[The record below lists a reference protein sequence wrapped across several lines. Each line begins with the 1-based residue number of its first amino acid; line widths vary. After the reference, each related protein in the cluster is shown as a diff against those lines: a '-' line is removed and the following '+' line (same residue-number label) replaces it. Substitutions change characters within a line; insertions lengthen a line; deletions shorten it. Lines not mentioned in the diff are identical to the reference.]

1 MKLSV
6 NDLNVFVNTPKDIA
20 KLCEDLSRLG
30 LEVESCIPC
39 IAPKNVVVGKVL
51 EKAPHKNAEKLSV
64 CQVGVG
70 KVLEKAPHKNAE
82 KLSVCQVGVGKEVL
96 QIVCGAKNV
105 APNQF
110 VPVALNGALIGSTT
124 IAKTELRGVESCGMI
139 CSSAELGFPKINDG
153 ILELDESVGELV
165 LGKELNEYASFN
177 THVLEISLTPNR
189 GDCLSVLGIAR
200 EISAFYHTPLKPIKA
215 LNFTPKS
222 DLITLSA
229 GENIESHLAYYLIYN
244 HSLKTPLNIKLS
256 LAHNNALSENDL
268 KNFIEFSTHFS
279 GVIMNAYSLNKTP
292 MDLSVKNDENNL
304 ESVYINHQKRS
315 TIAIKHQDQK
325 DLSEY
330 LLLEASY
337 TDPISLSL
345 KLHALKDKTLQKDNA
360 LIYRSARGSNPN
372 LSDGLNFLSAH
383 LKAAILE
390 SKQIKHSLKDRTL
403 TFQLED
409 ITEILGLAVEKEKI
423 QGILKN
429 LGFKVSVKEPNSNPQ
444 ILEVIA
450 PNFRHDIKTIQDIA
464 EEILRFVGIDNLISK
479 PLDCVSSKNSNPHY
493 DTHRFFENLKHKAL
507 ACGFKEVIHY
517 VFYSKEKQQKLGF
530 EVLEDPLE
538 LQNPIT
544 TDLNTLRTSLVCGL
558 LDASLRNKNLGFKS
572 IALYEKGSVYNSKRE
587 EIQKLGFL
595 VSGLQKK
602 ESYPDAKGK
611 AWDFYSFAECVS
623 KVIGDFSLE
632 RLTAQTPINH
642 PYQSAK
648 IIQNHEII
656 GVIAKIH
663 PKVIQELDLFES
675 YYAEIDAFKLKRPAM
690 LLKPFSIYPS
700 SVRDL
705 TLIID
710 ENTAFSEIKKALK
723 DAQIPNLSEI
733 LPLDIFKESHNTIAL
748 SVRCVIHSLEKTL
761 NDEEVNSAVQKALEI
776 LEKEFNARLKG

>member
-6 NDLNVFVNTPKDIA
+6 NDLSVFVDAPKDIA
-20 KLCEDLSRLG
+20 KLCGDLSRLG
-30 LEVESCIPC
+30 LEVESSIPC
-39 IAPKNVVVGKVL
+39 VAPKNVVVGKVL

-64 CQVGVG
+64 CQVD
-70 KVLEKAPHKNAE
+70 
-82 KLSVCQVGVGKEVL
+82 VGKEVL

-139 CSSAELGFPKINDG
+139 CSSSELGFPKINDG

-165 LGKELNEYASFN
+165 LGKELNEYAPFN

-200 EISAFYHTPLKPIKA
+200 EVSAFYHTPLKPIKA

-222 DLITLSA
+222 DLITLCA
-229 GENIESHLAYYLIYN
+229 GENIESHLAYYLVCN
-244 HSLKTPLNIKLS
+244 HSLKTPLSVKLS

-268 KNFIEFSTHFS
+268 NNFIEFSMHFS
-279 GVIMNAYSLNKTP
+279 GVVMNAYSLDATP
-292 MDLSVKNDENNL
+292 IDLSVKNYENNL

-325 DLSEY
+325 DLSEC

-383 LKAAILE
+383 LKATILE
-390 SKQIKHSLKDRTL
+390 SKQTKHALKDRAL
-403 TFQLED
+403 EFKPED
-409 ITEILGLAVEKEKI
+409 ISEILGLVIEEETI
-423 QGILKN
+423 QSILKN
-429 LGFKVSVKEPNSNPQ
+429 LGFKVSIKVSNSKPQ
-444 ILEVIA
+444 ILEVVA

-464 EEILRFVGIDNLISK
+464 EEILRFVGIDHLISK
-479 PLDCVSSKNSNPHY
+479 PLDSVSNKKSNPHY

-517 VFYSKEKQQKLGF
+517 AFYSKEKQQKLGF

-544 TDLNTLRTSLVCGL
+544 TELNTLRTSLVCGL

-595 VSGLQKK
+595 ASGLQKK

-632 RLTAQTPINH
+632 KLTTQAPINH

-648 IIQNHEII
+648 IIQDHEII

-675 YYAEIDAFKLKRPAM
+675 YYAEIDASKLKRPAM

-710 ENTAFSEIKKALK
+710 ENTAFSNIKKALK
-723 DAQIPNLSEI
+723 DAKIPNLSEI
-733 LPLDIFKESHNTIAL
+733 LPLDIFKESNNSIAL

>member
-64 CQVGVG
+64 CQVD
-70 KVLEKAPHKNAE
+70 
-82 KLSVCQVGVGKEVL
+82 VGKEVL
-96 QIVCGAKNV
+96 PIVCGAKNV

-139 CSSAELGFPKINDG
+139 CSSSELGFPKINDG

-165 LGKELNEYASFN
+165 LGKELNKYAPFN

-189 GDCLSVLGIAR
+189 GDCLSVLGVAR

-222 DLITLSA
+222 DSIALHA
-229 GENIESHLAYYLIYN
+229 DENIESHLAYYLVCN
-244 HSLKTPLNIKLS
+244 HSLKTPLNVKLS

-268 KNFIEFSTHFS
+268 NNFIEFSTHFS

-292 MDLSVKNDENNL
+292 IDLSVKNDENNL

-325 DLSEY
+325 DLNEY

-383 LKAAILE
+383 LKATILE
-390 SKQIKHSLKDRTL
+390 SKQTEHSLKDRTL

-429 LGFKVSVKEPNSNPQ
+429 LGFKVSIKVSNSKPQ
-444 ILEVIA
+444 ILEVIV

-479 PLDCVSSKNSNPHY
+479 PLSCVSSKNSNPHY
-493 DTHRFFENLKHKAL
+493 DTHRFFENLKHKVL

-572 IALYEKGSVYNSKRE
+572 IALYEKGSVYNAKRE
-587 EIQKLGFL
+587 EVQKLGFL

-602 ESYPDAKGK
+602 ESYPDAKSK

-632 RLTAQTPINH
+632 KLTAQTPINH

-648 IIQNHEII
+648 IIQNNEII

-675 YYAEIDAFKLKRPAM
+675 YYAEIDASKLKRPAM

-710 ENTAFSEIKKALK
+710 ENTAFSRIKKALK

-733 LPLDIFKESHNTIAL
+733 LPLDIFKESHNSIAL

>member
-64 CQVGVG
+64 CQVDI
-70 KVLEKAPHKNAE
+70 
-82 KLSVCQVGVGKEVL
+82 GKEVL
-96 QIVCGAKNV
+96 PIVCGAKNV

-110 VPVALNGALIGSTT
+110 APVALKGAIIGSTT
-124 IAKTELRGVESCGMI
+124 IAKTELRGVESHGMI
-139 CSSAELGFPKINDG
+139 CSSIELGFPKINDG

-165 LGKELNEYASFN
+165 LGKELNEYAPFN

-222 DLITLSA
+222 GLITLSA
-229 GENIESHLAYYLIYN
+229 DKNIESHLAYYLICN

-256 LAHNNALSENDL
+256 LAHNNALSENEL
-268 KNFIEFSTHFS
+268 KNFIEFGMHFS

-337 TDPISLSL
+337 TDPVSLSL
-345 KLHALKDKTLQKDNA
+345 KLHALKDKALQKDNA

-383 LKAAILE
+383 LKATILE
-390 SKQIKHSLKDRTL
+390 SKQTQHSLKDRTL

-409 ITEILGLAVEKEKI
+409 ITEILGLVVEKEKI

-464 EEILRFVGIDNLISK
+464 EEILRFVGIDNLVSK
-479 PLDCVSSKNSNPHY
+479 PLNCVSSKNSNPHY

-507 ACGFKEVIHY
+507 ACGFKEVVHY

-530 EVLEDPLE
+530 EVLEDSLE

-544 TDLNTLRTSLVCGL
+544 TELNTLRTSLVCGL

-572 IALYEKGSVYNSKRE
+572 IALYEKGSMYNSKRE

-595 VSGLQKK
+595 ASGLQKK

-632 RLTAQTPINH
+632 KLTTQTTINH

-648 IIQNHEII
+648 IIQNNEVI

-675 YYAEIDAFKLKRPAM
+675 YYAEIDASKLKRHAM

-710 ENTAFSEIKKALK
+710 ENTAFSKIKKALK

-733 LPLDIFKESHNTIAL
+733 LPLDVFKESDNTIAL

-761 NDEEVNSAVQKALEI
+761 NDKEVNSAVQKALEI

>member
-6 NDLNVFVNTPKDIA
+6 NDLNVFVDTPKDIA

-30 LEVESCIPC
+30 LEVESCVSC
-39 IAPKNVVVGKVL
+39 VAPKNVVVGKVL
-51 EKAPHKNAEKLSV
+51 EKVSHKNAEKLSV
-64 CQVGVG
+64 CQVD
-70 KVLEKAPHKNAE
+70 
-82 KLSVCQVGVGKEVL
+82 VGKEVL

-105 APNQF
+105 VPNQF
-110 VPVALNGALIGSTT
+110 VPVALKGAIIGSTT
-124 IAKTELRGVESCGMI
+124 ITKTELRGVESHGMI
-139 CSSAELGFPKINDG
+139 CSSTELGFPKINDG

-165 LGKELNEYASFN
+165 LGKELHEYAPFN

-229 GENIESHLAYYLIYN
+229 GENIESHLAYYLICN
-244 HSLKTPLNIKLS
+244 HSLKTPLNVKLS

-268 KNFIEFSTHFS
+268 NNFIEFSAHFS

-292 MDLSVKNDENNL
+292 IDLSVKNDENNL

-325 DLSEY
+325 DLSEC

-345 KLHALKDKTLQKDNA
+345 KLHALKDKTLQKGNA

-383 LKAAILE
+383 LKATILE
-390 SKQIKHSLKDRTL
+390 SKQTEHSLKDHAL
-403 TFQLED
+403 KFQLED
-409 ITEILGLAVEKEKI
+409 ITEILGLVIEEEKI

-429 LGFKVSVKEPNSNPQ
+429 LGFKVSIKVSNSKPQ
-444 ILEVIA
+444 ILEVIV

-479 PLDCVSSKNSNPHY
+479 PLDSISSKNSNPHY

-544 TDLNTLRTSLVCGL
+544 TELNTLRTSLVCGL

-595 VSGLQKK
+595 ASDLQKK

-632 RLTAQTPINH
+632 KLTAQTPINH

-648 IIQNHEII
+648 IIQNHEVI

-675 YYAEIDAFKLKRPAM
+675 YYAEIDASKLKRPAM

-705 TLIID
+705 TLIIN
-710 ENTAFSEIKKALK
+710 ENTAFSGIKKALE

-733 LPLDIFKESHNTIAL
+733 LPLDIFKESHNSIAL

>member
-6 NDLNVFVNTPKDIA
+6 NDLSVFVNTPKDIA

-64 CQVGVG
+64 CQVD
-70 KVLEKAPHKNAE
+70 
-82 KLSVCQVGVGKEVL
+82 VGKEVL

-105 APNQF
+105 ASNQF

-124 IAKTELRGVESCGMI
+124 IAKTELRGVESHGMI
-139 CSSAELGFPKINDG
+139 CSSIELGFPKINDG

-165 LGKELNEYASFN
+165 LGKELNEYAPFN

-189 GDCLSVLGIAR
+189 GDCLSVLGVAR

-229 GENIESHLAYYLIYN
+229 GENIESHLAYYLVCNY
-244 HSLKTPLNIKLS
+244 SLKTPLNIKLS

-268 KNFIEFSTHFS
+268 NNFIEFSAHFS
-279 GVIMNAYSLNKTP
+279 GVIMNAYSLNTTP

-325 DLSEY
+325 DLSEH

-337 TDPISLSL
+337 IDPISLSL

-383 LKAAILE
+383 LKATILE
-390 SKQIKHSLKDRTL
+390 SKQTEHSLKDRTL
-403 TFQLED
+403 KFQLED

-423 QGILKN
+423 QSILKN
-429 LGFKVSVKEPNSNPQ
+429 LGFKVSVKEPNSNPP

-464 EEILRFVGIDNLISK
+464 EEILRFVGIDNLVSK
-479 PLDCVSSKNSNPHY
+479 PLHCVSSKNSNPHY

-544 TDLNTLRTSLVCGL
+544 TELNTLRTSLVCGL

-595 VSGLQKK
+595 ASGLQKK

-623 KVIGDFSLE
+623 RIIGDFSLE
-632 RLTAQTPINH
+632 KLTTQTPINH

-648 IIQNHEII
+648 IIQNNEVI

-675 YYAEIDAFKLKRPAM
+675 YYAEIDASKLKRPAM

-710 ENTAFSEIKKALK
+710 ENTAFSRIKKALK

-733 LPLDIFKESHNTIAL
+733 LPLDIFKESDNTIAL

>member
-6 NDLNVFVNTPKDIA
+6 NDLNVFVDVPKDIA

-30 LEVESCIPC
+30 LEVESCISC
-39 IAPKNVVVGKVL
+39 VAPKSVVVGKVL

-64 CQVGVG
+64 CQVD
-70 KVLEKAPHKNAE
+70 
-82 KLSVCQVGVGKEVL
+82 VGKEVL

-110 VPVALNGALIGSTT
+110 APVALNGALIGSTT

-139 CSSAELGFPKINDG
+139 CSSIELGFPKINDG

-165 LGKELNEYASFN
+165 LGKELNKYAPFN

-222 DLITLSA
+222 DSITLSA
-229 GENIESHLAYYLIYN
+229 DKNIESHLAYYLICN
-244 HSLKTPLNIKLS
+244 RSLKTPLSIKLS

-268 KNFIEFSTHFS
+268 KNFIEFGMHFS
-279 GVIMNAYSLNKTP
+279 GVVMNAYSLNKTP

-325 DLSEY
+325 DLSEH

-337 TDPISLSL
+337 IDPISLSL

-390 SKQIKHSLKDRTL
+390 SKQTKHSLKDRAL
-403 TFQLED
+403 KFQLED
-409 ITEILGLAVEKEKI
+409 ITEILGLVIEAEKI
-423 QGILKN
+423 QGILKS
-429 LGFKVSVKEPNSNPQ
+429 LGFKINVKEPNSKPQ
-444 ILEVIA
+444 ILEVIV

-479 PLDCVSSKNSNPHY
+479 PLDSVSSKHSNPHY

-544 TDLNTLRTSLVCGL
+544 TELNTLRTSLVCGL

-572 IALYEKGSVYNSKRE
+572 IALYEKGSVYNAKRE
-587 EIQKLGFL
+587 EVQKLGFL

-611 AWDFYSFAECVS
+611 AWDLYSFAECVS
-623 KVIGDFSLE
+623 RIIGDFSLE
-632 RLTAQTPINH
+632 KLTTQTPINH

-648 IIQNHEII
+648 IIQNNEVI

-705 TLIID
+705 TLIIN
-710 ENTAFSEIKKALK
+710 ENTAFSRIKKALK

-761 NDEEVNSAVQKALEI
+761 NDEEVNSAMQKALEI

>member
-1 MKLSV
+1 MKLSI

-30 LEVESCIPC
+30 LEVESCVSC
-39 IAPKNVVVGKVL
+39 AAPKNVVVGKVL

-64 CQVGVG
+64 CQVD
-70 KVLEKAPHKNAE
+70 
-82 KLSVCQVGVGKEVL
+82 VGKEVL

-124 IAKTELRGVESCGMI
+124 IAKTDLRGVESHGMI
-139 CSSAELGFPKINDG
+139 CSSTELGFPKINDG

-165 LGKELNEYASFN
+165 LGKELNEYAPFN

-222 DLITLSA
+222 DLIMLSV

-268 KNFIEFSTHFS
+268 NNFIEFSVHFS
-279 GVIMNAYSLNKTP
+279 GVILNAYSLNTTP
-292 MDLSVKNDENNL
+292 VDLIVKNDENNL

-325 DLSEY
+325 DLSEC

-337 TDPISLSL
+337 IDPVSLSL

-360 LIYRSARGSNPN
+360 LVYRSARGSNPN
-372 LSDGLNFLSAH
+372 LSDGLNFLSTH
-383 LKAAILE
+383 LKATILE
-390 SKQIKHSLKDRTL
+390 SKQTKHSLKDRAL
-403 TFQLED
+403 KFQLED
-409 ITEILGLAVEKEKI
+409 ITEILGLVIEAEKI

-429 LGFKVSVKEPNSNPQ
+429 LGFKVSVKEPNSKPQ
-444 ILEVIA
+444 ILEVIV

-479 PLDCVSSKNSNPHY
+479 PLNCVSSKNSNPHY

-544 TDLNTLRTSLVCGL
+544 TELNTLRTSLVCGL

-572 IALYEKGSVYNSKRE
+572 IALYEKGSVYNAKRE
-587 EIQKLGFL
+587 EVQKLGFL

-632 RLTAQTPINH
+632 KLTAQTPINH

-648 IIQNHEII
+648 IIQNNEII

-675 YYAEIDAFKLKRPAM
+675 YYAEIDASKLKRPAM

-710 ENTAFSEIKKALK
+710 ENTAFSKIKKALK

-733 LPLDIFKESHNTIAL
+733 LPLDIFKENHNSIAL

-761 NDEEVNSAVQKALEI
+761 NDEEVNSVVQKALEI

>member
-6 NDLNVFVNTPKDIA
+6 NDLNVFVDTPKDIA
-20 KLCEDLSRLG
+20 KLCEDLSRLS

-39 IAPKNVVVGKVL
+39 VAPKNVV
-51 EKAPHKNAEKLSV
+51 
-64 CQVGVG
+64 VG

-124 IAKTELRGVESCGMI
+124 IAKTDLRGVESYGMI
-139 CSSAELGFPKINDG
+139 CSSNELGFPKINDG

-165 LGKELNEYASFN
+165 LGKGLNEYAPFN

-222 DLITLSA
+222 DLITLCA
-229 GENIESHLAYYLIYN
+229 GENIESHLAYYLVCN
-244 HSLKTPLNIKLS
+244 HSLKTPLNVKLS

-268 KNFIEFSTHFS
+268 NNFIEFSAHFS
-279 GVIMNAYSLNKTP
+279 GVVMNAYSLNTTP
-292 MDLSVKNDENNL
+292 IDLSVKNDENDL

-315 TIAIKHQDQK
+315 TIAIKHQDPK

-360 LIYRSARGSNPN
+360 LIYRSTRGSNPN

-383 LKAAILE
+383 LKATILE
-390 SKQIKHSLKDRTL
+390 SKQTKHALKDRTL
-403 TFQLED
+403 EFKLED
-409 ITEILGLAVEKEKI
+409 ITEILGLAIEEETI

-429 LGFKVSVKEPNSNPQ
+429 LGFKVSIKEPNSKPQ
-444 ILEVIA
+444 ILEVVA

-464 EEILRFVGIDNLISK
+464 EEILRFVGIDHLISK
-479 PLDCVSSKNSNPHY
+479 PLDSVSNKKSNPHY

-517 VFYSKEKQQKLGF
+517 MFYSKEKQQKLGF
-530 EVLEDPLE
+530 EVLEDSLE

-544 TDLNTLRTSLVCGL
+544 TELNTLRTSLVCGL

-595 VSGLQKK
+595 ASGLQKK

-632 RLTAQTPINH
+632 KLTTQAPINH

-648 IIQNHEII
+648 IIQNNEII

-710 ENTAFSEIKKALK
+710 ENTAFSRIKKALK

-733 LPLDIFKESHNTIAL
+733 LPLDIFKESDNTIAL
-748 SVRCVIHSLEKTL
+748 SVRCVIYSLEKTL

>member
-30 LEVESCIPC
+30 LEVESCVSC
-39 IAPKNVVVGKVL
+39 VAPKNVVVGKVL

-64 CQVGVG
+64 CQVD
-70 KVLEKAPHKNAE
+70 
-82 KLSVCQVGVGKEVL
+82 VGKEVL
-96 QIVCGAKNV
+96 PIVCGAKNV

-124 IAKTELRGVESCGMI
+124 IAKTELRGVESHGMI
-139 CSSAELGFPKINDG
+139 CSSSELGFPKINDG

-165 LGKELNEYASFN
+165 LGKELNEYAPFN

-222 DLITLSA
+222 DLITLSV
-229 GENIESHLAYYLIYN
+229 GENIESHLAYYLICN

-268 KNFIEFSTHFS
+268 NNFIEFSTHFS
-279 GVIMNAYSLNKTP
+279 GVIMNAYSLNTTP

-325 DLSEY
+325 DLSEC

-372 LSDGLNFLSAH
+372 LSDGLNFLSTH
-383 LKAAILE
+383 LKATILE
-390 SKQIKHSLKDRTL
+390 SKQTKHSLKDHAL

-423 QGILKN
+423 QSILKN
-429 LGFKVSVKEPNSNPQ
+429 LGFKVSVKEPNSKPQ
-444 ILEVIA
+444 ILEVIV

-464 EEILRFVGIDNLISK
+464 EEILRFVGIDNLVSK
-479 PLDCVSSKNSNPHY
+479 PLHCVSSKNSNPHY

-544 TDLNTLRTSLVCGL
+544 TELNTLRTSLVCGL

-632 RLTAQTPINH
+632 KLTAQTPINH

-648 IIQNHEII
+648 IIQNNEII

-675 YYAEIDAFKLKRPAM
+675 YYAEIDASKLKRPAM

-710 ENTAFSEIKKALK
+710 ENTAFSRIKKALK

-733 LPLDIFKESHNTIAL
+733 LPLDIFKESDNTIAL

>member
-6 NDLNVFVNTPKDIA
+6 NDLNVFVNTPKDIV

-39 IAPKNVVVGKVL
+39 VAPKNVVVGKVL

-64 CQVGVG
+64 CQVD
-70 KVLEKAPHKNAE
+70 
-82 KLSVCQVGVGKEVL
+82 VGKEVL

-139 CSSAELGFPKINDG
+139 CSSSELGFPKINDG

-165 LGKELNEYASFN
+165 LGKELNEYAPFN

-229 GENIESHLAYYLIYN
+229 GENIESHLAYYLICN
-244 HSLKTPLNIKLS
+244 HSLKTSLNVKLS

-268 KNFIEFSTHFS
+268 KNFIEFSAHFS

-325 DLSEY
+325 DLSEC

-383 LKAAILE
+383 LKATILE
-390 SKQIKHSLKDRTL
+390 SKQTEHSLKDRTL

-423 QGILKN
+423 QSILKN
-429 LGFKVSVKEPNSNPQ
+429 LGFKVSVKEPNSKPQ
-444 ILEVIA
+444 ILEIVA

-479 PLDCVSSKNSNPHY
+479 PLHCVSSKNSNPHY

-507 ACGFKEVIHY
+507 ACGFKEVVHY

-544 TDLNTLRTSLVCGL
+544 TELNTLRTSLVCGL

-623 KVIGDFSLE
+623 RIIGDFSLE
-632 RLTAQTPINH
+632 KLTTQTPINH

-648 IIQNHEII
+648 IIQNNEII
-656 GVIAKIH
+656 GTIAKIH

-710 ENTAFSEIKKALK
+710 ENTAFSRIKKALK

-733 LPLDIFKESHNTIAL
+733 LPLDIFKESHNSIAL
-748 SVRCVIHSLEKTL
+748 SLRCVIHSLEKTL
-761 NDEEVNSAVQKALEI
+761 NDEEVNSVVQKALEI

>member
-20 KLCEDLSRLG
+20 KLCENLSCLG
-30 LEVESCIPC
+30 LEVESCVFC
-39 IAPKNVVVGKVL
+39 AAPKNVVVGKVL

-64 CQVGVG
+64 CQVDI
-70 KVLEKAPHKNAE
+70 
-82 KLSVCQVGVGKEVL
+82 GKEVL

-105 APNQF
+105 AKDQF
-110 VPVALNGALIGSTT
+110 VPVALKGAIIGSTT
-124 IAKTELRGVESCGMI
+124 IAPTELRGVESYGMI
-139 CSSAELGFPKINDG
+139 CSSTELGFPKINDG

-165 LGKELNEYASFN
+165 LGKELNEYTLFN

-189 GDCLSVLGIAR
+189 GDCLSVLGVAR
-200 EISAFYHTPLKPIKA
+200 EISAFYNTPLKPIKA

-222 DLITLSA
+222 DSIALDIDK
-229 GENIESHLAYYLIYN
+229 NIQSHLAYYLICN
-244 HSLKTPLNIKLS
+244 HSLKTPLSIKLS

-268 KNFIEFSTHFS
+268 NNFIEFGMHFS
-279 GVIMNAYSLNKTP
+279 GVIMNAYHLNAYSLNTP
-292 MDLSVKNDENNL
+292 IDLSVKNDENHL
-304 ESVYINHQKRS
+304 ESVYINQQKLS
-315 TIAIKHQDQK
+315 TIAIKHQNQNH
-325 DLSEY
+325 LSEY

-360 LIYRSARGSNPN
+360 LVYRSARGSNPN
-372 LSDGLNFLSAH
+372 LLDGLNFLSAR

-390 SKQIKHSLKDRTL
+390 SKQTQHSLKNHAL
-403 TFQLED
+403 TFTVED
-409 ITEILGLAVEKEKI
+409 ITEILGLVAEKETI
-423 QGILKN
+423 QNILKS
-429 LGFKVSVKEPNSNPQ
+429 LGFEVTIKGSN
-444 ILEVIA
+444 IEIVT

-464 EEILRFVGIDNLISK
+464 EEILRFLGIDHLISK
-479 PLDCVSSKNSNPHY
+479 PLHCVSSKNSNPHY
-493 DTHRFFENLKHKAL
+493 ETHRFFENLKHKAL
-507 ACGFKEVIHY
+507 ACGFKEVVHY

-544 TDLNTLRTSLVCGL
+544 ADLNTLRTSLVCGL

-595 VSGLQKK
+595 ASGLQTK
-602 ESYPDAKGK
+602 ESYPYAKGK

-623 KVIGDFSLE
+623 KIIGDFSLE
-632 RLTAQTPINH
+632 KLDTKTPINH
-642 PYQSAK
+642 PYQSAQ
-648 IIQNHEII
+648 IIQNNEVI

-663 PKVIQELDLFES
+663 PKVIQEMDLFES
-675 YYAEIDAFKLKRPAM
+675 YYAEIDASKLKHPTM

-710 ENTAFSEIKKALK
+710 ENTAFIEIKKALK

-733 LPLDIFKESHNTIAL
+733 LPLDIFKESNNAIAL

-761 NDEEVNSAVQKALEI
+761 NDEEVNLAVQRVLEI
-776 LEKEFNARLKG
+776 LEKNFNARLKG

>member
-6 NDLNVFVNTPKDIA
+6 NDLNVFVDTPKDIA

-39 IAPKNVVVGKVL
+39 VAPKNVVVGKVL

-64 CQVGVG
+64 CQVD
-70 KVLEKAPHKNAE
+70 
-82 KLSVCQVGVGKEVL
+82 VGKEVL
-96 QIVCGAKNV
+96 PIVCGAKNV

-124 IAKTELRGVESCGMI
+124 IAKTELRGVESHGMI
-139 CSSAELGFPKINDG
+139 CSSSELGFPKINDG

-165 LGKELNEYASFN
+165 LGKELNEYAPFN

-268 KNFIEFSTHFS
+268 NNFIEFSVHFS

-325 DLSEY
+325 DLNEY

-337 TDPISLSL
+337 IDPISLSL

-383 LKAAILE
+383 LKASILE
-390 SKQIKHSLKDRTL
+390 SKQTKHALKNRTL
-403 TFQLED
+403 KFKLED
-409 ITEILGLAVEKEKI
+409 ITEILGLVVEKEKI
-423 QGILKN
+423 QSILKN
-429 LGFKVSVKEPNSNPQ
+429 LGFKVSVKEPNSKPQ

-464 EEILRFVGIDNLISK
+464 EEILRFVGIDNLVSK
-479 PLDCVSSKNSNPHY
+479 PLNCVSSKNSNPHY

-544 TDLNTLRTSLVCGL
+544 TELNTLRTSLVCGL

-595 VSGLQKK
+595 ASGLQKK

-632 RLTAQTPINH
+632 KLTTQAPINH

-710 ENTAFSEIKKALK
+710 ENTAFNKIKKALK

-733 LPLDIFKESHNTIAL
+733 LPLDIFKESNNTIAL

-761 NDEEVNSAVQKALEI
+761 NDEEVNSAVQKVLEI

>member
-1 MKLSV
+1 MKLIV

-64 CQVGVG
+64 CQVD
-70 KVLEKAPHKNAE
+70 
-82 KLSVCQVGVGKEVL
+82 VGKEVL
-96 QIVCGAKNV
+96 PIVCGAKNV

-124 IAKTELRGVESCGMI
+124 IAKTDLRGVESCGMI
-139 CSSAELGFPKINDG
+139 CSSSELGFPKINDG

-165 LGKELNEYASFN
+165 LGKELNEYAPFN

-229 GENIESHLAYYLIYN
+229 GENIESHLAYYLVCN
-244 HSLKTPLNIKLS
+244 HSLKTPLNVKLS

-268 KNFIEFSTHFS
+268 NNFIEFSAHFS
-279 GVIMNAYSLNKTP
+279 GVIMNAYSLNTTP
-292 MDLSVKNDENNL
+292 MDLNVKNDENNL

-325 DLSEY
+325 DLSGY

-337 TDPISLSL
+337 IDPISLSL
-345 KLHALKDKTLQKDNA
+345 KLHALKDKMLQKDNA

-383 LKAAILE
+383 LKATILE
-390 SKQIKHSLKDRTL
+390 SKQTKHALKDRTL
-403 TFQLED
+403 KFQLED
-409 ITEILGLAVEKEKI
+409 ITEILGLAVEAEKI
-423 QGILKN
+423 QGILKS
-429 LGFKVSVKEPNSNPQ
+429 LGFKVSVKEPNSKPQ
-444 ILEVIA
+444 ILEVIV

-479 PLDCVSSKNSNPHY
+479 PLHCVSSKNSNPHY

-632 RLTAQTPINH
+632 KLTTQTPINH

-648 IIQNHEII
+648 IIQNNEII

-710 ENTAFSEIKKALK
+710 ENTAFSRIKKALK

-733 LPLDIFKESHNTIAL
+733 LPLDIFKESHNSIAL

>member
-30 LEVESCIPC
+30 LEVESCVSC

-64 CQVGVG
+64 CQVD
-70 KVLEKAPHKNAE
+70 
-82 KLSVCQVGVGKEVL
+82 VGKEVL
-96 QIVCGAKNV
+96 PIVCGAKNV

-110 VPVALNGALIGSTT
+110 APVALNGALIGSTT
-124 IAKTELRGVESCGMI
+124 IAKTELRGVESHGMI
-139 CSSAELGFPKINDG
+139 CSSSELGFPKINDG

-165 LGKELNEYASFN
+165 LGKELNEYAPFN

-222 DLITLSA
+222 DLITLSV
-229 GENIESHLAYYLIYN
+229 GKNIESHLAYYLICNY
-244 HSLKTPLNIKLS
+244 SLKTPLNIKLS
-256 LAHNNALSENDL
+256 LAHNNALSENEL

-279 GVIMNAYSLNKTP
+279 GVVMNAYSLNKTP
-292 MDLSVKNDENNL
+292 VDLSVKNDENNL

-325 DLSEY
+325 DLSEC

-337 TDPISLSL
+337 IDPISLSL

-360 LIYRSARGSNPN
+360 LIYRSTRGSNPN

-383 LKAAILE
+383 LKATILD
-390 SKQIKHSLKDRTL
+390 SKQTQRSLKDRAL
-403 TFQLED
+403 MFKVED
-409 ITEILGLAVEKEKI
+409 ITEILGLVVEAEKI
-423 QGILKN
+423 QSILKS
-429 LGFKVSVKEPNSNPQ
+429 LGFKINVKEPNSKPQ
-444 ILEVIA
+444 TLEVIA

-464 EEILRFVGIDNLISK
+464 EEILRFVGIDNLVSK
-479 PLDCVSSKNSNPHY
+479 SLHCVSSKNSNPHY

-544 TDLNTLRTSLVCGL
+544 TELNTLRTSLVCGL

-572 IALYEKGSVYNSKRE
+572 IALYEKGSVYNAKRE

-632 RLTAQTPINH
+632 KLTAQTPINH

-648 IIQNHEII
+648 IIQNNEII
-656 GVIAKIH
+656 GTIAKIH

-675 YYAEIDAFKLKRPAM
+675 YYAEIDASKLKRPAM

-710 ENTAFSEIKKALK
+710 ENTAFNRIKKALK
-723 DAQIPNLSEI
+723 NAQIPNLSEI
-733 LPLDIFKESHNTIAL
+733 LPLDIFKESDNTIAL

-776 LEKEFNARLKG
+776 LEKEFNAHLKG

>member
-6 NDLNVFVNTPKDIA
+6 NDLNVFVDTPKDIA

-39 IAPKNVVVGKVL
+39 VAPKNVVVGKVL
-51 EKAPHKNAEKLSV
+51 EKALHKNAEKLSV
-64 CQVGVG
+64 CQVD
-70 KVLEKAPHKNAE
+70 
-82 KLSVCQVGVGKEVL
+82 VGKEVL

-110 VPVALNGALIGSTT
+110 VPVALNRALIGSTT
-124 IAKTELRGVESCGMI
+124 IVKTELRGVESCGMI
-139 CSSAELGFPKINDG
+139 CSSNELGFPKINDG

-165 LGKELNEYASFN
+165 LGKGLNEYAPFN

-222 DLITLSA
+222 DLITLCA
-229 GENIESHLAYYLIYN
+229 GENIESHLAYYLICN
-244 HSLKTPLNIKLS
+244 HSLKTPLNVKLS

-268 KNFIEFSTHFS
+268 NNFIEFSTHFS
-279 GVIMNAYSLNKTP
+279 GVVMNAYSLNITP
-292 MDLSVKNDENNL
+292 IDLSVKSDENNL

-325 DLSEY
+325 DLSEH

-372 LSDGLNFLSAH
+372 LSDGLNFLSIH

-390 SKQIKHSLKDRTL
+390 SKQTKHALKDRTL
-403 TFQLED
+403 KFKLED
-409 ITEILGLAVEKEKI
+409 ITEILGLAVEEGTI

-429 LGFKVSVKEPNSNPQ
+429 LGFKVSIKEPNSKPQ
-444 ILEVIA
+444 ILEVVA
-450 PNFRHDIKTIQDIA
+450 PNFRHDIKTIQDVA
-464 EEILRFVGIDNLISK
+464 EEILRFVGIDHLISK
-479 PLDCVSSKNSNPHY
+479 PLDSVSNKKSNPHY

-544 TDLNTLRTSLVCGL
+544 TELNTLRTSLVCGL

-595 VSGLQKK
+595 ASGLQKK
-602 ESYPDAKGK
+602 ESYPDAKGR

-632 RLTAQTPINH
+632 KLTTQTPINH

-648 IIQNHEII
+648 IIQNHKII

-710 ENTAFSEIKKALK
+710 ENTAFSRIKKALK

-733 LPLDIFKESHNTIAL
+733 LPLDIFKESDNTIAL
-748 SVRCVIHSLEKTL
+748 SVRCVIYSLEKTL

>member
-6 NDLNVFVNTPKDIA
+6 NDLNVFVDMPKDIA

-30 LEVESCIPC
+30 LEVESSIPC
-39 IAPKNVVVGKVL
+39 IAPKNVV
-51 EKAPHKNAEKLSV
+51 
-64 CQVGVG
+64 VG

-124 IAKTELRGVESCGMI
+124 IAKTDLRGVESYGMI
-139 CSSAELGFPKINDG
+139 CSSNELGFPKINDG

-165 LGKELNEYASFN
+165 LGKGLNEYAPFN

-222 DLITLSA
+222 DLITLCV
-229 GENIESHLAYYLIYN
+229 GENIESHLAYYLICN
-244 HSLKTPLNIKLS
+244 HSLKTPLNVKLS

-268 KNFIEFSTHFS
+268 NNFIEFSMHFS
-279 GVIMNAYSLNKTP
+279 GVIMNAYSLDATP
-292 MDLSVKNDENNL
+292 IDLSVKNDENNL

-345 KLHALKDKTLQKDNA
+345 KLHALKDKTLQKDNT

-383 LKAAILE
+383 LKATILE
-390 SKQIKHSLKDRTL
+390 SKQTKHASKDRTL
-403 TFQLED
+403 KFKLED
-409 ITEILGLAVEKEKI
+409 ITEILGLAIEEETI

-429 LGFKVSVKEPNSNPQ
+429 LGFKVSIKVSNSKPQ
-444 ILEVIA
+444 ILEVVA

-464 EEILRFVGIDNLISK
+464 EEILRFVGIDHLISK
-479 PLDCVSSKNSNPHY
+479 PLDSVSNKKSNPHY

-544 TDLNTLRTSLVCGL
+544 TELNTLRTSLVCGL

-595 VSGLQKK
+595 ASGLQKK

-632 RLTAQTPINH
+632 KLTTQAPINH

-663 PKVIQELDLFES
+663 PKVIRELDLFES
-675 YYAEIDAFKLKRPAM
+675 YYAEIDASKLKRPAM

-710 ENTAFSEIKKALK
+710 ENTAFSKIKKALK

-733 LPLDIFKESHNTIAL
+733 LPLDIFKESDNTIAL

>member
-6 NDLNVFVNTPKDIA
+6 NDLSVFVDVPKDIA

-39 IAPKNVVVGKVL
+39 VAPKNVV
-51 EKAPHKNAEKLSV
+51 
-64 CQVGVG
+64 VG

-105 APNQF
+105 VPNQF

-139 CSSAELGFPKINDG
+139 CSSSELGFPKINDG
-153 ILELDESVGELV
+153 ILELDESVGELI
-165 LGKELNEYASFN
+165 LGKELNEYAPFN
-177 THVLEISLTPNR
+177 THVLEVSLTPNR

-229 GENIESHLAYYLIYN
+229 DENIESHLAYYLIYN
-244 HSLKTPLNIKLS
+244 HSLKTHLNIKLS

-268 KNFIEFSTHFS
+268 NNFIEFSAHFS
-279 GVIMNAYSLNKTP
+279 GVIINAYSLNITP
-292 MDLSVKNDENNL
+292 IDLSVKDDENNL

-337 TDPISLSL
+337 IDPVSLSL

-360 LIYRSARGSNPN
+360 LIYRSTRGSNPN

-390 SKQIKHSLKDRTL
+390 SKQTKHALKDRTL
-403 TFQLED
+403 KFQLED
-409 ITEILGLAVEKEKI
+409 ITEILGLAVEAEKI
-423 QGILKN
+423 QGILKS
-429 LGFKVSVKEPNSNPQ
+429 LGFKVSVKEPNSKPQ
-444 ILEVIA
+444 ILEVVV
-450 PNFRHDIKTIQDIA
+450 PNFRHDIQTIQDIA
-464 EEILRFVGIDNLISK
+464 EEILRFVGIDNLVSKTLNCISNK
-479 PLDCVSSKNSNPHY
+479 KSNPHY

-544 TDLNTLRTSLVCGL
+544 TELNTLRTSLVCGL

-572 IALYEKGSVYNSKRE
+572 IALYEKGSVYNPKRE

-595 VSGLQKK
+595 ASGLQKK
-602 ESYPDAKGK
+602 ESYPDSKGK

-623 KVIGDFSLE
+623 KVIGNFSLE
-632 RLTAQTPINH
+632 KLTAQTPINH

-675 YYAEIDAFKLKRPAM
+675 YYAEIDASKLKRPAM
-690 LLKPFSIYPS
+690 LLKLFSIYPS
-700 SVRDL
+700 SIRDL

-710 ENTAFSEIKKALK
+710 ENTAFSRIKKALE
-723 DAQIPNLSEI
+723 DAQIPNLSEV
-733 LPLDIFKESHNTIAL
+733 LPLDIFKESHNSIAL

-761 NDEEVNSAVQKALEI
+761 NDEEVNAAVQKALEI

>member
-6 NDLNVFVNTPKDIA
+6 NDLNVFVDVPKDIA

-39 IAPKNVVVGKVL
+39 VAPKNVV
-51 EKAPHKNAEKLSV
+51 
-64 CQVGVG
+64 VG

-105 APNQF
+105 VPNQF

-124 IAKTELRGVESCGMI
+124 IAKTDLRGVESYGMI
-139 CSSAELGFPKINDG
+139 CSSNELGFPKINDG

-165 LGKELNEYASFN
+165 LGKGLNEYAPFN

-222 DLITLSA
+222 DLITLCA
-229 GENIESHLAYYLIYN
+229 DKNIESHLAYYLVCN

-268 KNFIEFSTHFS
+268 NNFIEFSAHFS
-279 GVIMNAYSLNKTP
+279 GVVMNAYSLNATP
-292 MDLSVKNDENNL
+292 IDLSVKNDENNL

-345 KLHALKDKTLQKDNA
+345 KLHTLKDKTLQKDNA

-390 SKQIKHSLKDRTL
+390 SKQTKHSLKDRTL
-403 TFQLED
+403 EFKLEY
-409 ITEILGLAVEKEKI
+409 ITEILGLAIEEETI

-429 LGFKVSVKEPNSNPQ
+429 LGFKVSIKEPSSKPQ
-444 ILEVIA
+444 ILEVVA

-464 EEILRFVGIDNLISK
+464 EEILRFVGIDHLISK
-479 PLDCVSSKNSNPHY
+479 PLDSVSNKKSNPHY

-507 ACGFKEVIHY
+507 ACGFKEVVHY

-530 EVLEDPLE
+530 EVLEDLLE

-544 TDLNTLRTSLVCGL
+544 TELNTLRTSLVCGL

-595 VSGLQKK
+595 ASGLQKK

-632 RLTAQTPINH
+632 KLTTKTPINH
-642 PYQSAK
+642 PYQSTK
-648 IIQNHEII
+648 IIQNHEVI

-675 YYAEIDAFKLKRPAM
+675 YYAEIDASKLKRPAM

-710 ENTAFSEIKKALK
+710 ENTAFSNIKKALK

-733 LPLDIFKESHNTIAL
+733 LPLDIFKESDNTIAL

-761 NDEEVNSAVQKALEI
+761 NDEEVNSAVQKVLEI

>member
-1 MKLSV
+1 MKLIV

-20 KLCEDLSRLG
+20 KLCEDLSCLG
-30 LEVESCIPC
+30 LEVESCTPC
-39 IAPKNVVVGKVL
+39 VAPKNVVVGKVL

-64 CQVGVG
+64 CQVD
-70 KVLEKAPHKNAE
+70 
-82 KLSVCQVGVGKEVL
+82 VGKEVL

-110 VPVALNGALIGSTT
+110 APIALNGALIGSTT
-124 IAKTELRGVESCGMI
+124 IAKTELRGVESHGMI
-139 CSSAELGFPKINDG
+139 CSSIELGFPKINDG

-165 LGKELNEYASFN
+165 LGKELNEYAPFN

-222 DLITLSA
+222 DLITLIT

-256 LAHNNALSENDL
+256 LAHNNALSENNL
-268 KNFIEFSTHFS
+268 NNFLEFSAHFS
-279 GVIMNAYSLNKTP
+279 GVIMNAYSLNTTP

-315 TIAIKHQDQK
+315 IIAIKHQVQK

-337 TDPISLSL
+337 TDPVSLSL

-383 LKAAILE
+383 LKATILE
-390 SKQIKHSLKDRTL
+390 SKQTEHSLKDRAL

-409 ITEILGLAVEKEKI
+409 ITEILGLAVEEEKI

-429 LGFKVSVKEPNSNPQ
+429 LGFKVSTKEPNSKPP
-444 ILEVIA
+444 ILEVVA

-479 PLDCVSSKNSNPHY
+479 PLHCVSSKNSNPHY
-493 DTHRFFENLKHKAL
+493 ETHRFFENLKHKAL

-530 EVLEDPLE
+530 EVLEDSLE

-544 TDLNTLRTSLVCGL
+544 TELNTLRTSLVCGL

-572 IALYEKGSVYNSKRE
+572 IALYEKGSVYNAKRE

-623 KVIGDFSLE
+623 KVIGDFNLE
-632 RLTAQTPINH
+632 KLTAQTPINH

-648 IIQNHEII
+648 IIQNNEII
-656 GVIAKIH
+656 GTIAKIH

-705 TLIID
+705 TLIIN
-710 ENTAFSEIKKALK
+710 ENTAFSRIKKALK

-748 SVRCVIHSLEKTL
+748 SLRCVIHSLEKTL
-761 NDEEVNSAVQKALEI
+761 NDEEVNSAMQKALEI

>member
-64 CQVGVG
+64 CQVD
-70 KVLEKAPHKNAE
+70 
-82 KLSVCQVGVGKEVL
+82 VGKEVL

-110 VPVALNGALIGSTT
+110 APVALKGAIIGSTT
-124 IAKTELRGVESCGMI
+124 IAKTELRGVESHGMI
-139 CSSAELGFPKINDG
+139 CSSIELGFPKINDG

-165 LGKELNEYASFN
+165 LGKELHEYAPFN

-215 LNFTPKS
+215 LNFTPTS

-229 GENIESHLAYYLIYN
+229 GENIESHLAYYLICN

-268 KNFIEFSTHFS
+268 NNFIEFSVHFS
-279 GVIMNAYSLNKTP
+279 GVILNAYSLNKTP

-325 DLSEY
+325 DLSEC

-337 TDPISLSL
+337 TDPVSLSL

-360 LIYRSARGSNPN
+360 LIYRSTRGSNPN
-372 LSDGLNFLSAH
+372 LSDGLNFLSTQ
-383 LKAAILE
+383 LKATILE
-390 SKQIKHSLKDRTL
+390 SKQTKHSLKDRTL

-423 QGILKN
+423 QSILKN
-429 LGFKVSVKEPNSNPQ
+429 LGFKVSAKEPNSKPQ
-444 ILEVIA
+444 ILEVIV

-464 EEILRFVGIDNLISK
+464 EEILRFVGIDNLVSK
-479 PLDCVSSKNSNPHY
+479 PLHCVSNKNSNPHY

-595 VSGLQKK
+595 ISGLQKK

-623 KVIGDFSLE
+623 RIIGDFSLE
-632 RLTAQTPINH
+632 KLTAQTPINH

-648 IIQNHEII
+648 IIQNNEVI

-675 YYAEIDAFKLKRPAM
+675 YYAEIDASKLKRHAM

-710 ENTAFSEIKKALK
+710 ENTAFSKIKKTLK

-733 LPLDIFKESHNTIAL
+733 LPLDIFKESHNSIAL

>member
-6 NDLNVFVNTPKDIA
+6 NDLSVFVNTPKDIV

-64 CQVGVG
+64 CQVDI
-70 KVLEKAPHKNAE
+70 
-82 KLSVCQVGVGKEVL
+82 GKEVL
-96 QIVCGAKNV
+96 PIVCGAKNV
-105 APNQF
+105 VPNQF

-165 LGKELNEYASFN
+165 LGKELNEYAPFN

-229 GENIESHLAYYLIYN
+229 DKNIESHLAYYLVCN
-244 HSLKTPLNIKLS
+244 HSLKTPLNVKLS

-268 KNFIEFSTHFS
+268 NNFIEFSAHFS
-279 GVIMNAYSLNKTP
+279 GVILNAYSLNTTP

-325 DLSEY
+325 DLSEC

-383 LKAAILE
+383 LKATILE
-390 SKQIKHSLKDRTL
+390 SKQTEHSLKDRTL

-429 LGFKVSVKEPNSNPQ
+429 LGFKVSTKKPNSNPQ
-444 ILEVIA
+444 ILEVIT

-464 EEILRFVGIDNLISK
+464 EEILRFVGIDNLVSK
-479 PLDCVSSKNSNPHY
+479 PLNSVSSKNSNPHY
-493 DTHRFFENLKHKAL
+493 ETHRFFENLKHKAL

-595 VSGLQKK
+595 ASGLQKK

-632 RLTAQTPINH
+632 KLTTQTPINH

-675 YYAEIDAFKLKRPAM
+675 YYAEIDASKLKRPAM

-710 ENTAFSEIKKALK
+710 ENTAFSRIKKALK

-733 LPLDIFKESHNTIAL
+733 LPLDIFKESNNSIAL

>member
-1 MKLSV
+1 MKLSI
-6 NDLNVFVNTPKDIA
+6 NDLNVFVNTPKDIV
-20 KLCEDLSRLG
+20 KLCENLSCLG
-30 LEVESCIPC
+30 LEVESCVSC

-64 CQVGVG
+64 CQVD
-70 KVLEKAPHKNAE
+70 
-82 KLSVCQVGVGKEVL
+82 VGKEVL

-139 CSSAELGFPKINDG
+139 CSSSELGFPKINDG

-165 LGKELNEYASFN
+165 LGKELNEYAPFN

-215 LNFTPKS
+215 LNLTPKS
-222 DLITLSA
+222 DLITLIT
-229 GENIESHLAYYLIYN
+229 GENIESHLAYYLICN
-244 HSLKTPLNIKLS
+244 HSLKTPLNVKLS

-268 KNFIEFSTHFS
+268 NNFIEFSTHFS
-279 GVIMNAYSLNKTP
+279 GVIMNAYSLNATP
-292 MDLSVKNDENNL
+292 IDLSVKNDENNL

-325 DLSEY
+325 DLSEC

-337 TDPISLSL
+337 IDPISLSL

-360 LIYRSARGSNPN
+360 LVYRSTRGSNPN
-372 LSDGLNFLSAH
+372 LSDGLNFLSAQ
-383 LKAAILE
+383 LKATILE
-390 SKQIKHSLKDRTL
+390 SKQTEHSLKDRTL

-423 QGILKN
+423 QGILKS
-429 LGFKVSVKEPNSNPQ
+429 LGFKVSVKEPNSKPQ
-444 ILEVIA
+444 ILEVIV

-464 EEILRFVGIDNLISK
+464 EEILRFVGIDNLVSK
-479 PLDCVSSKNSNPHY
+479 PLNCVSSKNSNPHY
-493 DTHRFFENLKHKAL
+493 ETHRFFENLKHKAL

-544 TDLNTLRTSLVCGL
+544 TELNTLRTSLVCGL

-587 EIQKLGFL
+587 EVQKLGFL
-595 VSGLQKK
+595 ASGLQKK

-632 RLTAQTPINH
+632 KLTTQTPINH

-648 IIQNHEII
+648 IIQNNEII

-675 YYAEIDAFKLKRPAM
+675 YYAEIDASKLKRPAM

-710 ENTAFSEIKKALK
+710 ENTAFSKIKKALK

-733 LPLDIFKESHNTIAL
+733 LPLDIFKESDNTIAL

>member
-20 KLCEDLSRLG
+20 KLCEDLSCLG

-64 CQVGVG
+64 CQVD
-70 KVLEKAPHKNAE
+70 
-82 KLSVCQVGVGKEVL
+82 VGKEVL

-139 CSSAELGFPKINDG
+139 CSSTELGFPKINDG

-165 LGKELNEYASFN
+165 LGKELNEYTPFN

-222 DLITLSA
+222 DLITLSV
-229 GENIESHLAYYLIYN
+229 GENIESHLAYYLICN

-268 KNFIEFSTHFS
+268 NNFIEFSVHFS

-315 TIAIKHQDQK
+315 TIAIKHQVQK

-337 TDPISLSL
+337 IDPISLSL

-383 LKAAILE
+383 LKATILE
-390 SKQIKHSLKDRTL
+390 SKQTQHSLKDRTL

-409 ITEILGLAVEKEKI
+409 ITEILGLVVEKEKI

-429 LGFKVSVKEPNSNPQ
+429 LGFKVSIKEPNSKPQ
-444 ILEVIA
+444 ILEVVA

-479 PLDCVSSKNSNPHY
+479 PLHCVSSKNSNPHY

-517 VFYSKEKQQKLGF
+517 MFYSKEKQQKLGF
-530 EVLEDPLE
+530 EVLEDSLE

-544 TDLNTLRTSLVCGL
+544 TELNTLRTSLVCGL

-595 VSGLQKK
+595 ASGLQKK

-632 RLTAQTPINH
+632 KLTTQTPINH

-663 PKVIQELDLFES
+663 PKIIQELDLFES
-675 YYAEIDAFKLKRPAM
+675 YYAEIDASKLKRPAM

-710 ENTAFSEIKKALK
+710 ENTAFSRIKKALE

-733 LPLDIFKESHNTIAL
+733 LPLDIFKESHNSIAL

>member
-6 NDLNVFVNTPKDIA
+6 NDLSVFVDVPKDIA

-64 CQVGVG
+64 CQVD
-70 KVLEKAPHKNAE
+70 
-82 KLSVCQVGVGKEVL
+82 VGKEVL

-110 VPVALNGALIGSTT
+110 VPVALKGAIIGSTT
-124 IAKTELRGVESCGMI
+124 IAKTELRGIESCGMI
-139 CSSAELGFPKINDG
+139 CSSNELGFPKINDG

-189 GDCLSVLGIAR
+189 GDCLSVLGVAR
-200 EISAFYHTPLKPIKA
+200 EVSAFYHTPLKPIKA

-222 DLITLSA
+222 GLITLSA
-229 GENIESHLAYYLIYN
+229 DKNIESHLSYYLVCN
-244 HSLKTPLNIKLS
+244 HSLKTPLKVKLS

-268 KNFIEFSTHFS
+268 NNFIEFSVHFS

-337 TDPISLSL
+337 IDPISLSL

-372 LSDGLNFLSAH
+372 LSEGLNFLSAH

-390 SKQIKHSLKDRTL
+390 SKQTQHSLKDRTL
-403 TFQLED
+403 KFQLED
-409 ITEILGLAVEKEKI
+409 ITEILGLAVEEEKI

-429 LGFKVSVKEPNSNPQ
+429 LGFKVSAKEPNSKPQ
-444 ILEVIA
+444 ILEVVV

-464 EEILRFVGIDNLISK
+464 EEILRFVGIDNLASK
-479 PLDCVSSKNSNPHY
+479 PLHCVSSKNSNPHY

-572 IALYEKGSVYNSKRE
+572 IALYEKGSVYNAKRE

-632 RLTAQTPINH
+632 KLTIQTPINH

-648 IIQNHEII
+648 IIQNNEII

-663 PKVIQELDLFES
+663 PKVIQEWDLFES
-675 YYAEIDAFKLKRPAM
+675 YYAEIDASKLKRPAM

-710 ENTAFSEIKKALK
+710 ENTAFSKIKKALK

-733 LPLDIFKESHNTIAL
+733 LPLDVFKESHNSIAL

>member
-20 KLCEDLSRLG
+20 KLCENLSRLG

-64 CQVGVG
+64 CQVD
-70 KVLEKAPHKNAE
+70 
-82 KLSVCQVGVGKEVL
+82 VGKEVL

-124 IAKTELRGVESCGMI
+124 IAKTELRGVESYGMI

-165 LGKELNEYASFN
+165 LGKELNEYAPFN

-200 EISAFYHTPLKPIKA
+200 EISAFYNTPLKPIKA
-215 LNFTPKS
+215 LNFTPTS
-222 DLITLSA
+222 DSITLSV

-244 HSLKTPLNIKLS
+244 HSLKTPLNVKLS

-268 KNFIEFSTHFS
+268 NNFIEFSAHFS
-279 GVIMNAYSLNKTP
+279 GVIMNAYSLNATP
-292 MDLSVKNDENNL
+292 IDLSVKNDENNL

-325 DLSEY
+325 DLSEH

-337 TDPISLSL
+337 IDPISLSL

-390 SKQIKHSLKDRTL
+390 SKQTQHSLKDRTL

-409 ITEILGLAVEKEKI
+409 ITEILGLAVETEKI
-423 QGILKN
+423 QDILKN
-429 LGFKVSVKEPNSNPQ
+429 LGFKVSIKVSNSKPQ
-444 ILEVIA
+444 ILEVVA

-464 EEILRFVGIDNLISK
+464 EEILRFVGIDNLVSK
-479 PLDCVSSKNSNPHY
+479 PLNCISDKNSNPHY

-544 TDLNTLRTSLVCGL
+544 TELNTLRTSLVCGL

-595 VSGLQKK
+595 ASGLQKK

-632 RLTAQTPINH
+632 KLTTKTPINH

-710 ENTAFSEIKKALK
+710 ENTAFSRIKKALK

-733 LPLDIFKESHNTIAL
+733 LPLDIFKESNNTIAL
-748 SVRCVIHSLEKTL
+748 SLRCVIHSLEKTL

>member
-30 LEVESCIPC
+30 LEVESCISC
-39 IAPKNVVVGKVL
+39 VAPKNVVVGKVL

-64 CQVGVG
+64 CQVD
-70 KVLEKAPHKNAE
+70 
-82 KLSVCQVGVGKEVL
+82 VGKEVL

-105 APNQF
+105 ASNQF

-124 IAKTELRGVESCGMI
+124 IAKTELRGVESHGMI
-139 CSSAELGFPKINDG
+139 CSSIELGFPKINDG

-165 LGKELNEYASFN
+165 LGKELNEYAPFN

-200 EISAFYHTPLKPIKA
+200 EISAFYNTPLKPIKA

-268 KNFIEFSTHFS
+268 NNFIEFSVHFS

-315 TIAIKHQDQK
+315 TIATKHQVQK
-325 DLSEY
+325 DLSEC

-337 TDPISLSL
+337 IDPISLSS
-345 KLHALKDKTLQKDNA
+345 KLHAIKDKALQKDNA

-390 SKQIKHSLKDRTL
+390 SKQTEHSLKDRAL
-403 TFQLED
+403 EFQLED
-409 ITEILGLAVEKEKI
+409 ITEILGLAVEEEKI

-429 LGFKVSVKEPNSNPQ
+429 LGFKVSAKEPNSKPQ

-464 EEILRFVGIDNLISK
+464 EEILRFVGIDNLVSK
-479 PLDCVSSKNSNPHY
+479 PLNCVSSKNSNPHY

-587 EIQKLGFL
+587 EVQKLGFL

-602 ESYPDAKGK
+602 EIYPDAKGK

-632 RLTAQTPINH
+632 KLNAQTPINH

-648 IIQNHEII
+648 IIQNNEII

-675 YYAEIDAFKLKRPAM
+675 YYAEIDASKLKRPAM

-710 ENTAFSEIKKALK
+710 ENTAFSKIKKALK

-733 LPLDIFKESHNTIAL
+733 LPLDIFKESDNAIAL

-761 NDEEVNSAVQKALEI
+761 NDEEVNSAVQKTLEI

>member
-6 NDLNVFVNTPKDIA
+6 NDLSVFVDTPKDIA

-39 IAPKNVVVGKVL
+39 VAPKNVV
-51 EKAPHKNAEKLSV
+51 
-64 CQVGVG
+64 VG

-139 CSSAELGFPKINDG
+139 CSSNELGFPKINDG

-165 LGKELNEYASFN
+165 LGKGLNEYAPFN

-222 DLITLSA
+222 DLITLHA
-229 GENIESHLAYYLIYN
+229 DKNIESHLAYYLICN

-268 KNFIEFSTHFS
+268 NNFIEFSAHFS
-279 GVIMNAYSLNKTP
+279 GVVMNAYSLDATP
-292 MDLSVKNDENNL
+292 IDLSMKNDENNL

-383 LKAAILE
+383 LKATILE
-390 SKQIKHSLKDRTL
+390 SKQTKHALKDRTL
-403 TFQLED
+403 KFKLED
-409 ITEILGLAVEKEKI
+409 ITEILGLAIEEETI
-423 QGILKN
+423 RGILKN
-429 LGFKVSVKEPNSNPQ
+429 LGFKVSVKEPNSKPQ
-444 ILEVIA
+444 ILEVVA

-464 EEILRFVGIDNLISK
+464 EEILRFVGIDHLISK
-479 PLDCVSSKNSNPHY
+479 PLDSVSNKKSNPHY

-544 TDLNTLRTSLVCGL
+544 TELNTLRTSLVCGL

-595 VSGLQKK
+595 ASGLQKK

-632 RLTAQTPINH
+632 KLTTQAPINH

-648 IIQNHEII
+648 IIQNHKTI

-675 YYAEIDAFKLKRPAM
+675 YYAEIDASKLKRPAM

-710 ENTAFSEIKKALK
+710 ENTTFSGIKKALK

-733 LPLDIFKESHNTIAL
+733 LPLDIFKESDNTIAL
-748 SVRCVIHSLEKTL
+748 SVRCVIYSLEKTL

>member
-30 LEVESCIPC
+30 LEVESCISC
-39 IAPKNVVVGKVL
+39 VAPKNVVVGKIL

-64 CQVGVG
+64 CQVD
-70 KVLEKAPHKNAE
+70 
-82 KLSVCQVGVGKEVL
+82 VGKEVL

-110 VPVALNGALIGSTT
+110 APVALKGAIIGSTT
-124 IAKTELRGVESCGMI
+124 IAKTELRGVESHGMI
-139 CSSAELGFPKINDG
+139 CSSIELGFPKINDA

-165 LGKELNEYASFN
+165 LGKELNEYAPFN

-200 EISAFYHTPLKPIKA
+200 EISAFYNTPLKPIKA

-222 DLITLSA
+222 DSIVLHADES
-229 GENIESHLAYYLIYN
+229 IESHLAYYLICN
-244 HSLKTPLNIKLS
+244 HSLKTPLKVKLS
-256 LAHNNALSENDL
+256 LAHNNALSENNL
-268 KNFIEFSTHFS
+268 NNFLEFSVHFS
-279 GVIMNAYSLNKTP
+279 GVILNAYSLNTTP

-315 TIAIKHQDQK
+315 TIAIKHQVQK
-325 DLSEY
+325 DLSEF

-337 TDPISLSL
+337 IDPISLSL

-383 LKAAILE
+383 LKATILE
-390 SKQIKHSLKDRTL
+390 SKQTEHSLKDYAL

-423 QGILKN
+423 QSILKN
-429 LGFKVSVKEPNSNPQ
+429 LGFKVSVKEPNSKPQ

-479 PLDCVSSKNSNPHY
+479 PLNSISSKNSNPHY

-544 TDLNTLRTSLVCGL
+544 TELNTLRTSLVCGL

-595 VSGLQKK
+595 ASGLQKK

-632 RLTAQTPINH
+632 KLTAQTPINH

-710 ENTAFSEIKKALK
+710 ENTAFSRIKKALK

-733 LPLDIFKESHNTIAL
+733 LPLDIFKESDNTIAL

>member
-6 NDLNVFVNTPKDIA
+6 NDLNVFVDTPKDIA

-39 IAPKNVVVGKVL
+39 VAPKNVV
-51 EKAPHKNAEKLSV
+51 
-64 CQVGVG
+64 VG

-124 IAKTELRGVESCGMI
+124 IAKTELRGVESYGMI
-139 CSSAELGFPKINDG
+139 CSSNELGFPKINDG
-153 ILELDESVGELV
+153 ILELDESIGELV
-165 LGKELNEYASFN
+165 LGKGLNEYAPFN

-222 DLITLSA
+222 DLITLCA
-229 GENIESHLAYYLIYN
+229 GENIESHLAYYLICN
-244 HSLKTPLNIKLS
+244 HSLKTPLNVKLS

-268 KNFIEFSTHFS
+268 NNFIEFSAHFS
-279 GVIMNAYSLNKTP
+279 GVVMNAYSLDATP
-292 MDLSVKNDENNL
+292 IDLSVKNDENNL

-325 DLSEY
+325 DLSEC

-372 LSDGLNFLSAH
+372 LSDGLNFLSTH

-390 SKQIKHSLKDRTL
+390 SKQTKHALKDRTL
-403 TFQLED
+403 KFKLED
-409 ITEILGLAVEKEKI
+409 ITEILGLAIEEETI

-429 LGFKVSVKEPNSNPQ
+429 LGFKVSIKEPNSKPQ
-444 ILEVIA
+444 ILEVVA

-464 EEILRFVGIDNLISK
+464 EEILRFVGIDHLISK
-479 PLDCVSSKNSNPHY
+479 PLDSVSNKKSNPHY
-493 DTHRFFENLKHKAL
+493 DTHRFFENLKHKTL

-544 TDLNTLRTSLVCGL
+544 TELNTLRTSLVCGL

-595 VSGLQKK
+595 ASGLQKK

-632 RLTAQTPINH
+632 KLTTQTPINH

-663 PKVIQELDLFES
+663 PKVIRELDLFES
-675 YYAEIDAFKLKRPAM
+675 YYAEINASKLKRPAM

-710 ENTAFSEIKKALK
+710 ENTAFSKIKKALK

-733 LPLDIFKESHNTIAL
+733 LPLDIFKESDNTIAL

>member
-64 CQVGVG
+64 CQVD
-70 KVLEKAPHKNAE
+70 
-82 KLSVCQVGVGKEVL
+82 VGKEVL
-96 QIVCGAKNV
+96 PIVCGAKNV

-139 CSSAELGFPKINDG
+139 CSSSELGFPKINDG

-165 LGKELNEYASFN
+165 LGKELNEYAPFN

-229 GENIESHLAYYLIYN
+229 DKNIESHLAYYLVCN

-268 KNFIEFSTHFS
+268 NNFLEFSVHFS
-279 GVIMNAYSLNKTP
+279 GVIMNAYSLNITP

-315 TIAIKHQDQK
+315 TIAIKHQVQK
-325 DLSEY
+325 DLSEC

-337 TDPISLSL
+337 IDPISLSL

-360 LIYRSARGSNPN
+360 LIYRSTRGSNPN

-383 LKAAILE
+383 LKATILE
-390 SKQIKHSLKDRTL
+390 SKQTEHSLKDYAL

-409 ITEILGLAVEKEKI
+409 ITEILGLAVEEEKI
-423 QGILKN
+423 QSILKN
-429 LGFKVSVKEPNSNPQ
+429 LGFKVSAKEPNSKPQ
-444 ILEVIA
+444 ILEVVA

-464 EEILRFVGIDNLISK
+464 EEILRFVGIDNLASK
-479 PLDCVSSKNSNPHY
+479 PLHCVSSKNSNPHY
-493 DTHRFFENLKHKAL
+493 ETHRFFENLKHKAL

-530 EVLEDPLE
+530 EVLEDSLE

-544 TDLNTLRTSLVCGL
+544 TELNTLRTSLVCGL

-572 IALYEKGSVYNSKRE
+572 IALYEKGSVYNAKRE
-587 EIQKLGFL
+587 ENQKLSFL

-632 RLTAQTPINH
+632 KLTIQTPINH

-648 IIQNHEII
+648 IIQNHEVI

-663 PKVIQELDLFES
+663 PKIIQELDLFES
-675 YYAEIDAFKLKRPAM
+675 YYAEIDASKLKRPAM

-700 SVRDL
+700 SIRDL

-710 ENTAFSEIKKALK
+710 ENTAFSKIKKALK
-723 DAQIPNLSEI
+723 DAKIPNLSEI
-733 LPLDIFKESHNTIAL
+733 LPLDIFKESHNSIAL

>member
-6 NDLNVFVNTPKDIA
+6 NDLNVFVDTPKDIA

-39 IAPKNVVVGKVL
+39 VAPKNVV
-51 EKAPHKNAEKLSV
+51 
-64 CQVGVG
+64 VG

-110 VPVALNGALIGSTT
+110 VPVALNRALIGSTT
-124 IAKTELRGVESCGMI
+124 IVKTELRGVESCGMI
-139 CSSAELGFPKINDG
+139 CSSSELGFPKINDG

-165 LGKELNEYASFN
+165 LGKGLNEYAPFN

-222 DLITLSA
+222 NLITLCA
-229 GENIESHLAYYLIYN
+229 GENIESHLAYYLICN
-244 HSLKTPLNIKLS
+244 HSLKTPLNVKLS
-256 LAHNNALSENDL
+256 LAHNNALNENDL
-268 KNFIEFSTHFS
+268 NNFIEFSTHFS
-279 GVIMNAYSLNKTP
+279 GVVMNAYSLNTTP
-292 MDLSVKNDENNL
+292 IDLSVKNDENNL

-360 LIYRSARGSNPN
+360 LIYRSTRGSNPN

-383 LKAAILE
+383 LKATILE
-390 SKQIKHSLKDRTL
+390 SKQTKHALKDRTL
-403 TFQLED
+403 EFKLED
-409 ITEILGLAVEKEKI
+409 ITEILGLVIEEETI

-429 LGFKVSVKEPNSNPQ
+429 LGFKVSIKEPNSKPQ
-444 ILEVIA
+444 ILEVVA
-450 PNFRHDIKTIQDIA
+450 PNFRHDIKTIQDVA
-464 EEILRFVGIDNLISK
+464 EEILRFVGIDHLISK
-479 PLDCVSSKNSNPHY
+479 PLDSVSNKKSNPHY

-507 ACGFKEVIHY
+507 ACSFKEVIHY

-544 TDLNTLRTSLVCGL
+544 TELNTLRTSLVCGL

-595 VSGLQKK
+595 ASGLQKK

-632 RLTAQTPINH
+632 KLTTQAPINH

-648 IIQNHEII
+648 IIQNHKII

-675 YYAEIDAFKLKRPAM
+675 YYAEIDASKLKRPAM

-710 ENTAFSEIKKALK
+710 ENTAFSRIKKALK

-733 LPLDIFKESHNTIAL
+733 LPLDIFKESDNTIAL
-748 SVRCVIHSLEKTL
+748 SVRCVIYSLEKTL

>member
-30 LEVESCIPC
+30 LEVESCVSC
-39 IAPKNVVVGKVL
+39 VAPKNVVVGKVL

-64 CQVGVG
+64 CQVD
-70 KVLEKAPHKNAE
+70 
-82 KLSVCQVGVGKEVL
+82 VGKEVL
-96 QIVCGAKNV
+96 PIVCGAKNV

-110 VPVALNGALIGSTT
+110 VPVALKGAIIGSTT
-124 IAKTELRGVESCGMI
+124 IAKTELRGVESHGMI
-139 CSSAELGFPKINDG
+139 CSSSELGFPKINDG

-165 LGKELNEYASFN
+165 LGKELNEYAPFN

-222 DLITLSA
+222 DLITLSV
-229 GENIESHLAYYLIYN
+229 GENIESHLAYYLICN

-268 KNFIEFSTHFS
+268 NNFIEFSAHFS
-279 GVIMNAYSLNKTP
+279 GVIMNAYSLNTTP

-325 DLSEY
+325 DLSEC

-383 LKAAILE
+383 LKATILE
-390 SKQIKHSLKDRTL
+390 SKQTEHSLKDRAL

-429 LGFKVSVKEPNSNPQ
+429 LGFKVSAKEPNSKPQ

-464 EEILRFVGIDNLISK
+464 EEILRFVGIDNLVSK
-479 PLDCVSSKNSNPHY
+479 PLNSVSSKNSNPHY

-507 ACGFKEVIHY
+507 ACGFKEVVHY

-544 TDLNTLRTSLVCGL
+544 TELNTLRTSLVCGL

-572 IALYEKGSVYNSKRE
+572 IALYEKGSVYNAKRE
-587 EIQKLGFL
+587 EVQKLGFL

-632 RLTAQTPINH
+632 KLTAQTPINH

-648 IIQNHEII
+648 IIQNNEVI

-663 PKVIQELDLFES
+663 PKIIQELDLFES

-710 ENTAFSEIKKALK
+710 ENTAFSKIKKALK

-733 LPLDIFKESHNTIAL
+733 LPLDIFKESDNTIAL

>member
-6 NDLNVFVNTPKDIA
+6 NDLSVFVDTPKDIA

-39 IAPKNVVVGKVL
+39 VAPKNVVVGKIL

-64 CQVGVG
+64 CQVD
-70 KVLEKAPHKNAE
+70 
-82 KLSVCQVGVGKEVL
+82 VGKEVL
-96 QIVCGAKNV
+96 PIVCGAKNV

-124 IAKTELRGVESCGMI
+124 IAKTELRGVESHGMI
-139 CSSAELGFPKINDG
+139 CSSTELGFPKINDG

-165 LGKELNEYASFN
+165 LGKGLNEYAPFN

-200 EISAFYHTPLKPIKA
+200 EISAFYHTPLKPIKS

-222 DLITLSA
+222 DLITLCA
-229 GENIESHLAYYLIYN
+229 GENIESHLAYYLICN
-244 HSLKTPLNIKLS
+244 HSLKTPLNVKLS

-268 KNFIEFSTHFS
+268 NNFIEFSAHFS
-279 GVIMNAYSLNKTP
+279 GVVMNAYSMNVAP
-292 MDLSVKNDENNL
+292 IDLSVKNDENNL

-383 LKAAILE
+383 LKATILE
-390 SKQIKHSLKDRTL
+390 SKQTKHSLKDRTL
-403 TFQLED
+403 KFKLED
-409 ITEILGLAVEKEKI
+409 ITEILGLAVEAEKI
-423 QGILKN
+423 QGILKS
-429 LGFKVSVKEPNSNPQ
+429 LGFKVSIKVSNSKPQ
-444 ILEVIA
+444 ILEVVV

-464 EEILRFVGIDNLISK
+464 EEILRFVGIDHLISK
-479 PLDCVSSKNSNPHY
+479 PLDSVSNKKSNPHY

-544 TDLNTLRTSLVCGL
+544 TELNTLRTSLVCGL

-587 EIQKLGFL
+587 ETQKLGFL

-632 RLTAQTPINH
+632 KLTTQTPINH

-675 YYAEIDAFKLKRPAM
+675 YYAEIDASKLKRPAM

-710 ENTAFSEIKKALK
+710 KNTAFSKIKKALK

-733 LPLDIFKESHNTIAL
+733 LPLDIFKESDNTIAL

>member
-6 NDLNVFVNTPKDIA
+6 NDLNVFVDTPKDIA

-30 LEVESCIPC
+30 LEVESCISC
-39 IAPKNVVVGKVL
+39 VAPKNVVVGKVL

-64 CQVGVG
+64 CQV
-70 KVLEKAPHKNAE
+70 
-82 KLSVCQVGVGKEVL
+82 SVGKEVL

-124 IAKTELRGVESCGMI
+124 IAKTDLRGVESCGMI
-139 CSSAELGFPKINDG
+139 CSSNELGFPKINNG

-165 LGKELNEYASFN
+165 LGKGLNQYAPFN

-222 DLITLSA
+222 DLITLCA
-229 GENIESHLAYYLIYN
+229 GENIESHLAYYLICN
-244 HSLKTPLNIKLS
+244 HSLKTPLNVKLS

-268 KNFIEFSTHFS
+268 NNFIEFSAHFS
-279 GVIMNAYSLNKTP
+279 GVVMNAYSLDATP
-292 MDLSVKNDENNL
+292 IDLSVKNDENNL

-372 LSDGLNFLSAH
+372 LSDGLNFLSTH

-390 SKQIKHSLKDRTL
+390 SKQTKHALKDRTL
-403 TFQLED
+403 KFKLED
-409 ITEILGLAVEKEKI
+409 ITEILGLAIEEETI

-429 LGFKVSVKEPNSNPQ
+429 LGFKVSIKEPNSKPQ
-444 ILEVIA
+444 ILEVVA

-464 EEILRFVGIDNLISK
+464 EEILRFVGIDHLISK
-479 PLDCVSSKNSNPHY
+479 PLDSVSNKKSNPHY

-544 TDLNTLRTSLVCGL
+544 TELNTLRTSLVCGL

-595 VSGLQKK
+595 ASGLQKK

-611 AWDFYSFAECVS
+611 AWDFYSFAECIS

-632 RLTAQTPINH
+632 KLTTQTPINH

-648 IIQNHEII
+648 IIQNHKII

-663 PKVIQELDLFES
+663 PKIIQELDLFES
-675 YYAEIDAFKLKRPAM
+675 YYAEIDASKLKRPAM

-710 ENTAFSEIKKALK
+710 ENTAFSKIKKALK

-733 LPLDIFKESHNTIAL
+733 LPLDIFKESDNTIAL
-748 SVRCVIHSLEKTL
+748 SVRCVIYSLEKTL
-761 NDEEVNSAVQKALEI
+761 NDEEVNSAVQKVLEI
-776 LEKEFNARLKG
+776 LEKEFNAHLKG

>member
-39 IAPKNVVVGKVL
+39 IAPKNVVVGKI
-51 EKAPHKNAEKLSV
+51 
-64 CQVGVG
+64 
-70 KVLEKAPHKNAE
+70 LEKAPHKNAE

-105 APNQF
+105 VPNQF

-124 IAKTELRGVESCGMI
+124 IAKTELRGVESHGMI

-165 LGKELNEYASFN
+165 LGKELNEYAPFN

-229 GENIESHLAYYLIYN
+229 GENIESHLAYYLICN

-256 LAHNNALSENDL
+256 LAHNNALSENNL
-268 KNFIEFSTHFS
+268 NNFIEFSVHFS

-292 MDLSVKNDENNL
+292 IDLSVKNDENNL

-325 DLSEY
+325 DLSEC

-337 TDPISLSL
+337 IDPISLSL

-360 LIYRSARGSNPN
+360 LIYRSTRGSNPN

-383 LKAAILE
+383 LKATILE
-390 SKQIKHSLKDRTL
+390 SKQTQHSLKDRTL
-403 TFQLED
+403 KFQLED

-423 QGILKN
+423 QSILKN
-429 LGFKVSVKEPNSNPQ
+429 LGFKVSVKEPNSKPQ
-444 ILEVIA
+444 ILEVIV
-450 PNFRHDIKTIQDIA
+450 PNFRHDIKIIQDIA
-464 EEILRFVGIDNLISK
+464 EEILRFVGIDHLISK
-479 PLDCVSSKNSNPHY
+479 PLDSVSNKKSNPHY

-544 TDLNTLRTSLVCGL
+544 TELNTLRTSLVCGL

-572 IALYEKGSVYNSKRE
+572 IALYEKGSVYNAKRE

-595 VSGLQKK
+595 ASGLQKK

-611 AWDFYSFAECVS
+611 TWDFYSFAECVS

-632 RLTAQTPINH
+632 KLNAQTPINH

-648 IIQNHEII
+648 IIQNNEVI

-675 YYAEIDAFKLKRPAM
+675 YYAEIDASKLKRPAM

-710 ENTAFSEIKKALK
+710 ENTAFSKIKKALK

-733 LPLDIFKESHNTIAL
+733 LPLDIFKESDNTIAL

>member
-6 NDLNVFVNTPKDIA
+6 NDLSVFVDVPKDIA
-20 KLCEDLSRLG
+20 KLCENLSRLG
-30 LEVESCIPC
+30 LEVESSIPC
-39 IAPKNVVVGKVL
+39 VAPKNVV
-51 EKAPHKNAEKLSV
+51 
-64 CQVGVG
+64 VG

-139 CSSAELGFPKINDG
+139 CSSNELGFPKINDG

-165 LGKELNEYASFN
+165 LGKELNEYAPFN

-200 EISAFYHTPLKPIKA
+200 EVSAFYHTPLKPIKA

-222 DLITLSA
+222 DLITLCA

-244 HSLKTPLNIKLS
+244 HSLKTPLNVKLS

-268 KNFIEFSTHFS
+268 NNFIEFSAHFS
-279 GVIMNAYSLNKTP
+279 GVVMNAYSLNTTP
-292 MDLSVKNDENNL
+292 IDLSVKNDENNL
-304 ESVYINHQKRS
+304 ESIYINHQKRS

-383 LKAAILE
+383 LKATILE
-390 SKQIKHSLKDRTL
+390 SKQTKHALKDRTL
-403 TFQLED
+403 KFKLED
-409 ITEILGLAVEKEKI
+409 ITEILGLAIEEETI

-429 LGFKVSVKEPNSNPQ
+429 LGFKVSIKVSNSKPQ
-444 ILEVIA
+444 ILEVVA

-464 EEILRFVGIDNLISK
+464 EEILRFVGIDHLISK
-479 PLDCVSSKNSNPHY
+479 PLDSVSNKKSNPHY

-544 TDLNTLRTSLVCGL
+544 TELNTLRTSLVCGL

-595 VSGLQKK
+595 ASGLQKK

-632 RLTAQTPINH
+632 KLTTKTPINH

-648 IIQNHEII
+648 IIQNHKII
-656 GVIAKIH
+656 GMIAKIH

-675 YYAEIDAFKLKRPAM
+675 YYAEIDASKLKRPAM

-710 ENTAFSEIKKALK
+710 ENTAFSNIKKALK

-733 LPLDIFKESHNTIAL
+733 LPLDIFKESNNTIAL

>member
-1 MKLSV
+1 MKLSI
-6 NDLNVFVNTPKDIA
+6 NDLNVFVNTPKDIV

-39 IAPKNVVVGKVL
+39 IAPKNVVVGKIL

-64 CQVGVG
+64 CQVD
-70 KVLEKAPHKNAE
+70 
-82 KLSVCQVGVGKEVL
+82 VGKEVL
-96 QIVCGAKNV
+96 PIVCGAKNV

-110 VPVALNGALIGSTT
+110 APVALKGAIIGSTT

-139 CSSAELGFPKINDG
+139 CSSSELGFPKINDG

-165 LGKELNEYASFN
+165 LGKELDEYAPFN

-222 DLITLSA
+222 DSIALHA
-229 GENIESHLAYYLIYN
+229 DENIESHLAYYLICN

-268 KNFIEFSTHFS
+268 NNFIEFSAHFS

-315 TIAIKHQDQK
+315 TIAIKHQVQK
-325 DLSEY
+325 DLSEC

-337 TDPISLSL
+337 IDPVSLSL

-383 LKAAILE
+383 LKATILE

-403 TFQLED
+403 KFQLED
-409 ITEILGLAVEKEKI
+409 ITEILGLVIEAEKI
-423 QGILKN
+423 QGILKS
-429 LGFKVSVKEPNSNPQ
+429 LGFKISAKEPNSKPQ
-444 ILEVIA
+444 VLEVVA
-450 PNFRHDIKTIQDIA
+450 PSFRHDIKTIQDIA
-464 EEILRFVGIDNLISK
+464 EEILRFVGIDNLVSK
-479 PLDCVSSKNSNPHY
+479 PLHCVSSKNSNPHY

-544 TDLNTLRTSLVCGL
+544 TELNTLRTSLVCGL

-632 RLTAQTPINH
+632 KLNAQTPINH

-656 GVIAKIH
+656 GTIAKIH
-663 PKVIQELDLFES
+663 PKVIQEWDLFES
-675 YYAEIDAFKLKRPAM
+675 YYAEIDASKLKRPAM

-710 ENTAFSEIKKALK
+710 ENTAFSKIKKALK

-733 LPLDIFKESHNTIAL
+733 LPLDIFKESDNTIAL

-761 NDEEVNSAVQKALEI
+761 NDEEVNSAVQKVLEI

>member
-64 CQVGVG
+64 CQVD
-70 KVLEKAPHKNAE
+70 
-82 KLSVCQVGVGKEVL
+82 VGKEVL

-139 CSSAELGFPKINDG
+139 CSSSELGFPKINDG

-165 LGKELNEYASFN
+165 LGKELDEYAPFN

-200 EISAFYHTPLKPIKA
+200 EISAFYNTPLKPIKA

-229 GENIESHLAYYLIYN
+229 GENIESYLAYYLIYN

-268 KNFIEFSTHFS
+268 NNFIEFSTHFS
-279 GVIMNAYSLNKTP
+279 GVILNAYSLNKTP

-315 TIAIKHQDQK
+315 TIAIKHQVQK
-325 DLSEY
+325 DLSEC

-337 TDPISLSL
+337 IDPISLSL

-360 LIYRSARGSNPN
+360 LIYRSTRGSNPN

-383 LKAAILE
+383 LKATILE
-390 SKQIKHSLKDRTL
+390 SKQTQHSLKDRTL
-403 TFQLED
+403 KFQLED
-409 ITEILGLAVEKEKI
+409 ITEILGLAVEEEKI

-429 LGFKVSVKEPNSNPQ
+429 LGFKVSVKEPNSKPP
-444 ILEVIA
+444 ILEVVA

-464 EEILRFVGIDNLISK
+464 EEILRFVGIDNLVSK
-479 PLDCVSSKNSNPHY
+479 PLNCVSSKNSNPHY

-544 TDLNTLRTSLVCGL
+544 TELNTLRTSLVCGL

-572 IALYEKGSVYNSKRE
+572 IALYEKGSVYNAKRE

-595 VSGLQKK
+595 ASGLQKK

-632 RLTAQTPINH
+632 KLTAQTPINH

-675 YYAEIDAFKLKRPAM
+675 YYAEIDASKLKRPAM

-710 ENTAFSEIKKALK
+710 ENTAFSKIKKALK
-723 DAQIPNLSEI
+723 DAKIPNLSEI
-733 LPLDIFKESHNTIAL
+733 LPLDIFKESDNTIAL

-761 NDEEVNSAVQKALEI
+761 NDEEVNSAVQKTLEI

>member
-1 MKLSV
+1 MKLSI
-6 NDLNVFVNTPKDIA
+6 NDLNVFVNTPKDIV
-20 KLCEDLSRLG
+20 KLCEDLSCLG

-64 CQVGVG
+64 CQVD
-70 KVLEKAPHKNAE
+70 
-82 KLSVCQVGVGKEVL
+82 VGKEVL
-96 QIVCGAKNV
+96 PIVCGAKNV

-165 LGKELNEYASFN
+165 LGKELNEYAPFN

-189 GDCLSVLGIAR
+189 GDCLSVLGVAR

-229 GENIESHLAYYLIYN
+229 DKNIESHLAYYLICN

-268 KNFIEFSTHFS
+268 NNFIEFSVHFS
-279 GVIMNAYSLNKTP
+279 GVILNAYSLNKTP

-325 DLSEY
+325 DLSEC

-337 TDPISLSL
+337 TNPISLSL

-403 TFQLED
+403 KFQLED

-429 LGFKVSVKEPNSNPQ
+429 LGFKVSAKEPNSKPQ
-444 ILEVIA
+444 ILEVIV

-464 EEILRFVGIDNLISK
+464 EEILRFVGIDNLVSK
-479 PLDCVSSKNSNPHY
+479 PLNCVSSKNSNPHY

-530 EVLEDPLE
+530 EVLEDSLE

-572 IALYEKGSVYNSKRE
+572 IALYEKGSVYNAKRE
-587 EIQKLGFL
+587 EVQKLGFL
-595 VSGLQKK
+595 ASGLQKK

-623 KVIGDFSLE
+623 KIIGDFSLE
-632 RLTAQTPINH
+632 KLTAQTPINH

-648 IIQNHEII
+648 IIQNNEII

-675 YYAEIDAFKLKRPAM
+675 YYAEIDASKLKRPTM

-710 ENTAFSEIKKALK
+710 ENTAFSRIKKALK

-733 LPLDIFKESHNTIAL
+733 LPLDIFKESHNSIAL

>member
-6 NDLNVFVNTPKDIA
+6 NDLNVFVDVPKDIA

-39 IAPKNVVVGKVL
+39 VAPKNVV
-51 EKAPHKNAEKLSV
+51 
-64 CQVGVG
+64 VG

-139 CSSAELGFPKINDG
+139 CSSSELGFPKINDG

-165 LGKELNEYASFN
+165 LGKGLNEYAPFN

-200 EISAFYHTPLKPIKA
+200 EISAFYHTPLKPIKT

-222 DLITLSA
+222 DLITLCA
-229 GENIESHLAYYLIYN
+229 DENIESHLAYYLICN
-244 HSLKTPLNIKLS
+244 HSLKTPLNVKLS

-268 KNFIEFSTHFS
+268 NNFIEFSAHFS
-279 GVIMNAYSLNKTP
+279 GVVMNAYSLNTTP
-292 MDLSVKNDENNL
+292 IDLSVKNDENNL

-383 LKAAILE
+383 LKATILE
-390 SKQIKHSLKDRTL
+390 SKQTKHALKDRTL
-403 TFQLED
+403 KFKLED
-409 ITEILGLAVEKEKI
+409 ITEILGLAIEEETI

-429 LGFKVSVKEPNSNPQ
+429 LGFKVSAKVPNSKPQ
-444 ILEVIA
+444 ILEVVA

-464 EEILRFVGIDNLISK
+464 EEILRFVGIDHLISK
-479 PLDCVSSKNSNPHY
+479 PLDSVSNKKSNPHY

-544 TDLNTLRTSLVCGL
+544 TELNTLRTSLVCGL

-595 VSGLQKK
+595 ASGLQKK

-632 RLTAQTPINH
+632 KLTTQAPINH

-663 PKVIQELDLFES
+663 SKVIRELDLFES
-675 YYAEIDAFKLKRPAM
+675 YYAEIDASKLKRPAM

-710 ENTAFSEIKKALK
+710 ENTAFSKIKKALK

-733 LPLDIFKESHNTIAL
+733 LPLDIFKESDNTIAL
-748 SVRCVIHSLEKTL
+748 SVRCVIYSLEKTL